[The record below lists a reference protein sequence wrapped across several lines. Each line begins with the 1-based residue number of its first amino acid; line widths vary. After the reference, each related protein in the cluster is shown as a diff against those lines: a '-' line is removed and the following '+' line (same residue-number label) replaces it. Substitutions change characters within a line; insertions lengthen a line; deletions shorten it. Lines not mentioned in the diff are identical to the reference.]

1 MQTQGYAARWSYQGR
16 GRKLK
21 VDKIH
26 GVAINTKQVMTEQSQ
41 TSEEMPD
48 LQEALSATDLTS
60 MQAVLR
66 KQMASQRIQAAI
78 KGDGLAAISN
88 RILAL
93 AKQDSSVELLAG
105 AALARLAAVARNRE
119 MEVFA
124 LMPSLFT
131 VVPPSLET
139 LSNGDDKAYAATS
152 LQYCNGHWVMEYCL
166 SEVLIIDTAED
177 ARRELLACG
186 LIEAGSLSSFLRQ
199 LELNSE
205 SIRHLQTNESRLKRT
220 RRVLLA
226 VFEVLTTWKGELGHE
241 PGTAL
246 GSCLTALLRNDAA
259 EADPEVLADVVDA
272 ALKILSRMIERRF
285 SCAFDSTSYA
295 VVERAKEG
303 IGLGWHDFLSRSGT
317 IAELRTH
324 LLETALVLVRQNRS
338 DSRIVEVIVLAFG
351 SRPQAA
357 KALKRRLADAQDSDP
372 EVRMWW
378 ESAGAKEQGQLA
390 IDHRFGNNEDQQ
402 IGSLLIEVES
412 NKESM
417 EKVSRAVV
425 PLLEISDPVLA
436 STVRSATA
444 GYTEIAQ
451 TARRLARM
459 RRLTK
464 TDLKGERLEYNPLE
478 HEMLG
483 GHQPGVRLIR
493 VVRDGVRKEFGGK
506 VKTLVKPWVQPIE

>member
-1 MQTQGYAARWSYQGR
+1 MDRSHEVAAG
-16 GRKLK
+16 KK
-21 VDKIH
+21 HI
-26 GVAINTKQVMTEQSQ
+26 MTEQTQASDE
-41 TSEEMPD
+41 TLD
-48 LQEALSATDLTS
+48 LQEALSAPDLPS
-60 MQAVLR
+60 LQAILR
-66 KQMASQRIQAAI
+66 KQMASQRIQAVI

-88 RILAL
+88 RILHL
-93 AKQDSSVELLAG
+93 AERDATVELLAG

-119 MEVFA
+119 KEVFG
-124 LMPSLFT
+124 LLPSLFT
-131 VVPPSLET
+131 GVPPSVET
-139 LSNGDDKAYAATS
+139 LPNGDDKAYAATS
-152 LQYCNGHWVMEYCL
+152 LQYCNSHWVKEYCL
-166 SEVLIIDTAED
+166 SEAIVIDTAEE
-177 ARRELLACG
+177 ARRELLAGG
-186 LIEAGSLSSFLRQ
+186 LNEAGTLSSFLRQ

-205 SIRHLQTNESRLKRT
+205 GVRQLATAESRLRRT
-220 RRVLLA
+220 RRIFSA
-226 VFEVLTTWKGELGHE
+226 VREVLSTWEGELGHE

-246 GSCLTALLRNDAA
+246 GNFLASFLRSDA
-259 EADPEVLADVVDA
+259 EGADAEVLSDVVDS

-285 SCAFDSTSYA
+285 SCAFDSTSYY
-295 VVERAKEG
+295 VVERAQDA
-303 IGLGWHDFLSRSGT
+303 IRMGWNDFLKRSGA
-317 IAELRTH
+317 IAGLRTH

-338 DSRIVEVIVLAFG
+338 DSRIVGAIVLAFG
-351 SRPQAA
+351 SRPQASM
-357 KALKRRLADAQDSDP
+357 ALKRRLADAQESDP
-372 EVRMWW
+372 DVRTWW
-378 ESAGAKEQGQLA
+378 EAAGAQEQSQRVV
-390 IDHRFGNNEDQQ
+390 DHKFGNNEDQQ

-444 GYTEIAQ
+444 GYAEIAQ

-483 GHQPGVRLIR
+483 GHQPGVRRIR

-506 VKTLVKPWVQPIE
+506 VKTLVKPWVQPDE